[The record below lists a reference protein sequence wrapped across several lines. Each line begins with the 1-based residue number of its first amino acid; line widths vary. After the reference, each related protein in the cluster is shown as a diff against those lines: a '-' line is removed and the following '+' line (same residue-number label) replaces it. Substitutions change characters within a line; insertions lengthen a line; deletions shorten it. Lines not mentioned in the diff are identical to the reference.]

1 MHALMRTAQHSIA
14 CTSWTLARVAMQTE
28 STQAHRSHGRR
39 HYPDSNPSGAS
50 TLHPHSPRLAFCA
63 VNGTNNQSVRMIW
76 TDALLVCFS
85 DPDSSA
91 RLPAAAVRG
100 TPRRTMQL
108 SSDIA
113 WQDDKHGTR
122 TSRVWINGQRR
133 QRQRRGW
140 HAARA
145 SRSCEIRHEPRRSSC
160 TVSAEPQRQ
169 CPTWPRPHAT
179 KTKRPPT
186 APEQR
191 SNTKRHGP
199 RDDARPGVAR
209 RALEKRP
216 ARGTPAGRPASVSRP
231 GRAAIPTAT
240 ELPAVFSSRPP
251 LPGRVERQPGR
262 RARAR

>member
-1 MHALMRTAQHSIA
+1 
-14 CTSWTLARVAMQTE
+14 MQTE

-39 HYPDSNPSGAS
+39 HYPDSNPSGTS

-122 TSRVWINGQRR
+122 TSRAWVNGQR
-133 QRQRRGW
+133 RQRRGW
-140 HAARA
+140 HAARP
-145 SRSCEIRHEPRRSSC
+145 SRSCDIRHEPRRPPAQCLRSPNA
-160 TVSAEPQRQ
+160 SAELGRGRTQR
-169 CPTWPRPHAT
+169 
-179 KTKRPPT
+179 KR
-186 APEQR
+186 R
-191 SNTKRHGP
+191 
-199 RDDARPGVAR
+199 
-209 RALEKRP
+209 
-216 ARGTPAGRPASVSRP
+216 TPIMPY
-231 GRAAIPTAT
+231 
-240 ELPAVFSSRPP
+240 
-251 LPGRVERQPGR
+251 RQ
-262 RARAR
+262 

>member
-1 MHALMRTAQHSIA
+1 
-14 CTSWTLARVAMQTE
+14 MQTE

-85 DPDSSA
+85 DPDIPHASRPRQYGVLCAARCSSSA
-91 RLPAAAVRG
+91 QISLGKTTSTGRGRAGHGSTVKGGSGAAGTRPGRRGRAISVTSPDDLLHSVCGAPAPVPNLAAAARNG
-100 TPRRTMQL
+100 NDARL
-108 SSDIA
+108 SCLT
-113 WQDDKHGTR
+113 G
-122 TSRVWINGQRR
+122 
-133 QRQRRGW
+133 
-140 HAARA
+140 
-145 SRSCEIRHEPRRSSC
+145 
-160 TVSAEPQRQ
+160 
-169 CPTWPRPHAT
+169 
-179 KTKRPPT
+179 
-186 APEQR
+186 
-191 SNTKRHGP
+191 NTKRHGP

-240 ELPAVFSSRPP
+240 ELPAVSRPL
-251 LPGRVERQPGR
+251 LPGRIERQPGR